1 VPRLSDQTQHSK
13 PIVGLPTQIA
23 NDKGRLSFPTVV
35 EGLGSC
41 PETGLWEVVRSLQAT
56 PLKLA
61 LMLVGAAPVTLTPD
75 ADAPASTQAPDSG
88 LKEIVG

>member
-23 NDKGRLSFPTVV
+23 NDKGRLSLPTVV

-41 PETGLWEVVRSLQAT
+41 PETGFWEIARNESPIWTDGRQCGSN
-56 PLKLA
+56 P
-61 LMLVGAAPVTLTPD
+61 
-75 ADAPASTQAPDSG
+75 
-88 LKEIVG
+88 